1 MEEKKF
7 KINFMTVLLIIAIIV
22 IILMGIV
29 ILLKSQQESTY
40 IAQINNET
48 TAYSSLSAKYNS
60 LLNKYDELQN
70 KLEQSKNVT
79 TSIPLN
85 GENQVDTNTIQNNQ
99 IDNNTITNNT
109 TIQNNVSNNTTVNQN
124 TNTTTVLT
132 NAEALAIGKEKYND
146 AIQSYWNDPTVDELQ
161 KITINGLEYSKITD
175 ATYISS
181 MKQLYSTNG
190 YANIFLTFKTIV
202 EANNGDYYIALA
214 ARGSNIYYVG
224 NELVVSNITDSKIE
238 FIAKETYRSE
248 NDASITYVENNAFV
262 LVKENGE
269 WKVDKFELPN

>member
-7 KINFMTVLLIIAIIV
+7 KISFVTVLLVIAVIV

-29 ILLKSQQESTY
+29 IFLKGQQESTY

-60 LLNKYDELQN
+60 LLNKYDDLQN
-70 KLEQSKNVT
+70 ELEQTKNVNST
-79 TSIPLN
+79 ISLIDY
-85 GENQVDTNTIQNNQ
+85 NQINTNTVQDNQ
-99 IDNNTITNNT
+99 INSNTITNNT
-109 TIQNNVSNNTTVNQN
+109 TLQNNVSTNTTINQN
-124 TNTTTVLT
+124 TNTTTVLSS
-132 NAEALAIGKEKYND
+132 ADALTIGKQKYSE
-146 AIQSYWNDPTVDELQ
+146 AMQSFWNDPIVDDLQ
-161 KITINGLEYSKITD
+161 KITVNGLEYSKITD

-190 YANIFLTFKTIV
+190 YSTIFSTFKTIV

-262 LVKENGE
+262 LVKENGV